1 MSLFLYIPRSHLS
14 IQRKQALDALR
25 GFAIIL
31 MVFVML
37 IPPAT
42 LSHWLQLTEKASPI
56 STIKPLL
63 PESFWID
70 WVFALFLFALGVAI
84 PLSLTK
90 RMEEGLSFKKSVG
103 IIIKRAFLLGF
114 FAIYLQHI
122 RPYVM
127 NPYPVR
133 NDWLLAIIGFILLF
147 LIFTRMPEF
156 VNIWFARIIRLIGW
170 AGATLLLVFLRY
182 PDSSGFSLD
191 RTDPFLLIL
200 MNMAFWGSLLWL
212 LTYRRFLLRL
222 GVLGLLIAF
231 RFASLETSD
240 LRWFWHASPC
250 PWLFKWAYLQYLLI
264 VIPGII
270 VGELLLK
277 WIEPRDLTPIKT
289 KQWPRSRMVFLSLIL
304 SGILGMTL
312 LNFPDQISRNVVYAL
327 GILLILGLLTMK
339 RPTSDTEQL
348 LKTLFYWAV
357 YWFLAGLMINPFREK
372 HDMEVPAL
380 SFLFMVAALSTML
393 LILLIIVIDKYKKNR
408 WFSLLIDCGQNS
420 MIAYAGFMNFIWP
433 ILVLSGLQGWLSSF
447 PITPLTGLL
456 LGIGYTLIVAYFV
469 RFFTRLR
476 IFWKT

>member
-42 LSHWLQLTEKASPI
+42 LSHWLNLTEKASPI

-84 PLSLTK
+84 PLSQGK
-90 RMEEGLSFKKSVG
+90 RMEEGQSFKKSLAT
-103 IIIKRAFLLGF
+103 IIKRTFLLVF
-114 FAIYLQHI
+114 FALYLQHI
-122 RPYVM
+122 RPYIL
-127 NPYPVR
+127 NPEPVR
-133 NDWLLAIIGFILLF
+133 NDWLLAIIGFILMF
-147 LIFTRMPEF
+147 FIFTRLPQFM
-156 VNIWFARIIRLIGW
+156 NIWFVRIIRGVGW
-170 AGATLLLVFLRY
+170 VGSAVLLWRLRY
-182 PDSSGFSLD
+182 LDGSGFSLQ
-191 RTDPFLLIL
+191 RMDPFLLIL
-200 MNMAFWGSLLWL
+200 ANMAFWGSLIWL
-212 LTYRRFLLRL
+212 FTYRRFLLRL
-222 GVLGLLIAF
+222 GILGLLIAF
-231 RFASLETSD
+231 RFASLQTSA

-270 VGELLLK
+270 AGELLLK
-277 WIEPRDLTPIKT
+277 WIEPRDLKPIKAT
-289 KQWPRSRMVFLSLIL
+289 QWSRSRMVFLSLIL
-304 SGILGMTL
+304 LSILGLTL
-312 LNFPDQISRNVVYAL
+312 FYYPDQISRNVVYGL
-327 GILLILGLLTMK
+327 GILTILGLLTMK

-348 LKTLFYWAV
+348 LKMLFYWAI
-357 YWFLAGLMINPFREK
+357 YWFIAGLMINPFKEK
-372 HDMEVPAL
+372 HDMEVPSL
-380 SFLFMVAALSTML
+380 SFLFIVTALST
-393 LILLIIVIDKYKKNR
+393 ILLIFLIIIIDKYKKNR

-433 ILVLSGLQGWLSSF
+433 ILVLSGLQGWLSNFS
-447 PITPLTGLL
+447 ITPLTGLL
-456 LGIGYTLIVAYFV
+456 LGIGYTFIVAYFV
-469 RFFTRLR
+469 KFFTRLR